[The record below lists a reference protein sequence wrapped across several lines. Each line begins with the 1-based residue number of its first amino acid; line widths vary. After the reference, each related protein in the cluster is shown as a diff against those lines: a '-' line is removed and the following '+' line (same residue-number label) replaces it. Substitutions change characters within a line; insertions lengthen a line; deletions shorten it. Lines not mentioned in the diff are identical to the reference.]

1 MIRMSCR
8 FDFKFFFYKALVLHV
23 LYAIFLLFLQ
33 HKPPPANK
41 SSSKICRVCGD
52 EIGYKENGE
61 LFVAC
66 HVCAF
71 PVCRPCY
78 EYERSE
84 GNQCCPQCN
93 SRYKRHKG

>member
-1 MIRMSCR
+1 MLVVPNTS
-8 FDFKFFFYKALVLHV
+8 DFVS
-23 LYAIFLLFLQ
+23 LQ
-33 HKPPPANK
+33 HQVPTRQT
-41 SSSKICRVCGD
+41 SSKTCRVCGD

-66 HVCAF
+66 HVCGF

-84 GNQCCPQCN
+84 GNQSCPQCN
-93 SRYKRHKG
+93 TRYKRHKG